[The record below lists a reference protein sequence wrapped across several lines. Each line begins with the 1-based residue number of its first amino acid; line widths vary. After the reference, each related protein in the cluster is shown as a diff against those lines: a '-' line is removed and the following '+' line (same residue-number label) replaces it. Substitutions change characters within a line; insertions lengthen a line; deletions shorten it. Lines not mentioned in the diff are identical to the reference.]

1 LLKILKRFFAISLL
15 ALYINSY
22 TEFHEALRLPV
33 LFEHYAEH
41 KSLVSDISFWEFLVM
56 HYKSDVNHDDHD
68 GQLPFKV
75 PGHSFVAAATAIPA
89 TKIIVKEVQP
99 QAEITHFSFYEEAPH
114 SSYLQKIFQPP
125 RA

>member
-1 LLKILKRFFAISLL
+1 VTRLLAISLL

-22 TEFHEALRLPV
+22 TELHEALRLPV

-41 KSLVSDISFWEFLVM
+41 KLQVSDMSFWEFLVM
-56 HYKSDVNHDDHD
+56 HYKSNVSHDDHD

-75 PGHSFVAAATAIPA
+75 PGHSFVASAIAIPVA
-89 TKIIVKEVQP
+89 KIVFKETPVQS
-99 QAEITHFSFYEEAPH
+99 EVIHFSFYEETTH